1 MPSLRRPAG
10 RSRGR
15 GVRCCVTLAIAF
27 AAAAG
32 CKPKATGA
40 QCDQLLDRYA
50 QLVVTEHFA
59 DAGPDQIKAERERE
73 KSEARGDDAFKNCS
87 SVSPTRRAPRRS
99 RSEKSRCGPSYRTRS
114 SRARAGA

>member
-1 MPSLRRPAG
+1 MPSLSRAAD
-10 RSRGR
+10 RSRRR
-15 GVRCCVTLAIAF
+15 GARCCVTLAIAF

-50 QLVVTEHFA
+50 ELVVKEHLA

-87 SVSPTRRAPRRS
+87 SEVSQAEFDCAMHAAS
-99 RSEKSRCGPSYRTRS
+99 ADAVEKCLE
-114 SRARAGA
+114 